1 MSRRAYPSIR
11 SLRNPHSCGYETVS
25 DGHLSQHLDW
35 KDEADSI
42 VKETLQ
48 DQITVGLCQRS
59 NLTRAQFETILVDQL
74 GSEMANKRLTRE
86 EMARLRQ
93 TRAKVTRG
101 AFNRTLKQSRTNVSE
116 AVHTVLLLGY
126 SGLLESPSLAPFLE
140 ASERL
145 RTQTVE
151 LKRLSGDNSSEY
163 SRVVA
168 QLLDDLER
176 AFEALFGKERDT

>member
-1 MSRRAYPSIR
+1 MSR
-11 SLRNPHSCGYETVS
+11 
-25 DGHLSQHLDW
+25 HLDW

-42 VKETLQ
+42 VKETLH
-48 DQITVGLCQRS
+48 DQITVGLRQRS
-59 NLTRAQFETILVDQL
+59 NLTEAQFETILVDQL

-93 TRAKVTRG
+93 TRVKISRG

-116 AVHTVLLLGY
+116 AVHTILLLGY

-145 RTQTVE
+145 RTQTIE
-151 LKRLSGDNSSEY
+151 LKRLSGDNPSEY
-163 SRVVA
+163 SRLVT
-168 QLLDDLER
+168 QLLDDLDR
-176 AFEALFGKERDT
+176 AFEALYGKERDT